1 MNWNN
6 LNVYERTL
14 TVVASVTLV
23 FAIAAPNVTAS
34 VIAIVVLMAVAAGF
48 VRE

>member
-6 LNVYERTL
+6 LNVYERIL
-14 TVVASVTLV
+14 TVVASVVLV
-23 FAIAAPNVTAS
+23 FAVIGLNITAS
-34 VIAIVVLMAVAAGF
+34 VIAIVVLMAVALGM